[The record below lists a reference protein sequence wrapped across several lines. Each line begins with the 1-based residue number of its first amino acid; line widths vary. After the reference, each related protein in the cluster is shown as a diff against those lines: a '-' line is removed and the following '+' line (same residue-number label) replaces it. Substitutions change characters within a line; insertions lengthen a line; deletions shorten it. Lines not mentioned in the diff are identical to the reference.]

1 MAKQKV
7 IELSTERLIQAV
19 ALDMDGLLLNTEDL
33 YEIAGEELMR
43 RRGKTY
49 RYEVR
54 QAMMGLPAPKA
65 YGVLIEAEGLTEDW
79 RMLQSESDGIFEQLL
94 PQKLEAMPGVYE
106 LLDLLD
112 QLKLPRCV
120 ATSSR
125 RSFAEQALSM
135 VGVLERVDFVIT
147 AEEVAN
153 AKPHPDIYH
162 TSAQRMGAA
171 TQRMLVLEDSAI
183 GTAAGVAA
191 DTHIISVPNRHT
203 AHADFR
209 GAKAV
214 VQRGLHSPEI
224 HEALHRLH
232 PNLVR

>member
-1 MAKQKV
+1 MARWSV
-7 IELSTERLIQAV
+7 ISLKTERWIQAV

-79 RMLQSESDGIFEQLL
+79 RMLQNESDAIFEELL
-94 PQKLEAMPGVYE
+94 PAKLEAMPGVPE
-106 LLDLLD
+106 LIDMLDRL
-112 QLKLPRCV
+112 QLPRCV

-135 VGVLERVDFVIT
+135 VGLLHRVDFVIT
-147 AEEVAN
+147 AEDVAN

-162 TSAQRMGAA
+162 ASAEKMRAP
-171 TQRMLVLEDSAI
+171 TERMLVLEDSAI

-191 DTHIISVPNRHT
+191 KAHIISVPNRHT
-203 AHADFR
+203 AKADFR
-209 GAKAV
+209 GAKAIA
-214 VQRGLHSPEI
+214 QRGLHSQEI
-224 HEALHRLH
+224 HEVLHRLH
-232 PNLVR
+232 EAT